1 MYYDW
6 RDRIICI
13 ISWSFLCLASASA
26 FIHFHTYFG
35 TPRNQPFIGLSRCWT
50 TAATPMHSVLLIF
63 LIRKKQT
70 VADRSLS
77 PICEALSIEIL
88 SLEEQL
94 TIAVRTSPCC
104 GISHVQVPPS
114 FVRNLSANIGLC
126 ERKVDLATTR

>member
-1 MYYDW
+1 MYHLVVFSMLGECK
-6 RDRIICI
+6 RAH
-13 ISWSFLCLASASA
+13 SFSHIFWYPAQPA
-26 FIHFHTYFG
+26 IHRLIEVLDNSCYTH
-35 TPRNQPFIGLSRCWT
+35 
-50 TAATPMHSVLLIF
+50 ASVLLIF